1 MFRLFVA
8 VNRPNNR
15 IVVLLGFLALKPHF
29 PLSLAR
35 ARVFV
40 AKLNFTHWRKLRDT
54 YILVI
59 GTGDCTKVRSSLLSA
74 ILRFAFKT
82 WI

>member
-1 MFRLFVA
+1 MIGGLGGIRFRILSFVSDFK
-8 VNRPNNR
+8 V
-15 IVVLLGFLALKPHF
+15 
-29 PLSLAR
+29 LAR
-35 ARVFV
+35 VVV

-74 ILRFAFKT
+74 ILRLPYKT
-82 WI
+82 RV